1 MSRVQ
6 ELESRLREI
15 IERAR
20 DWQKVP
26 VKSSPGIFVVKAPG
40 TKRDPPSLLIELN
53 AADENNLPTKRRG
66 IYIRTRRDLEE
77 YRELINDRNLMR
89 SSRPSRRSTEEGKR
103 KRRSRR
109 TWRYERSDGF
119 DKETADLELRLRL
132 LSIAPAERERLGRG
146 EGRTI
151 SNAIGVAQMLKEVS

>member
-20 DWQKVP
+20 DLQMVP

-77 YRELINDRNLMR
+77 YRKLINDRNLNALI
-89 SSRPSRRSTEEGKR
+89 SALEEVNGRREEKEE
-103 KRRSRR
+103 SHR
-109 TWRYERSDGF
+109 TWRYEPSDGF
-119 DKETADLELRLRL
+119 DRETADLELRLSL
-132 LSIAPAERERLGRG
+132 LSIAPAERDHLGRG